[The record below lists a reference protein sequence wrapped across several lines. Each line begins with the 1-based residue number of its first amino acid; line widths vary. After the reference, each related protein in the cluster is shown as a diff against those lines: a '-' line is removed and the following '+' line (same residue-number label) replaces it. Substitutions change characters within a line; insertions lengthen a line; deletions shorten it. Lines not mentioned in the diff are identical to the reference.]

1 MKLRFLYALYLL
13 VLHLVIAGLLY
24 WILKDKYK
32 WYFLGSELFLI
43 ASGVIGYQVFKS
55 LTKPINLMYTGI
67 TAVKEG
73 DVNVRFAQTKSE
85 EMNTLIE
92 VFNIMLD
99 RLSEERLRT
108 QEQAYFLE
116 NIVRA
121 APIGM
126 VLLDYDDHIAMMN
139 PRARS
144 YFQVGNDDKVLV
156 GLRQLSSPLAQSI
169 AQLETG
175 VSKVINLDGV
185 QRFRCHVNSVIHKGF
200 DRRFVMI
207 EELSQELLENEKK
220 AYGKVIRMMAH
231 EVNNSMGAINSILQ
245 SVIDFGFED
254 ENEFTESLALAR
266 DRNEELAK
274 FMKNFAEVIR
284 LPPPM
289 KREVEIVQFVANTAQ
304 LMRGPAEARGIRI
317 VLKNEISS
325 HHLNMDPSQIRQV
338 LVNVIKNA
346 IESIDQG
353 GNIVITV
360 SDVGPQI
367 VVADN
372 GPGISL
378 EAEEKLFSP
387 FYSTKPT
394 GQGIGLILTR
404 DILLN
409 HDAKFSLRTNR
420 ETGWTLFSI
429 DF

>member
-289 KREVEIVQFVANTAQ
+289 KREVEIVQFVTNTAQ
-304 LMRGPAEARGIRI
+304 LMRGPAEARGIQI

-325 HHLNMDPSQIRQV
+325 HHLTMDPSQIRQV